1 MRRSGAIV
9 ALLAVT
15 ADAALLHFW
24 SGALKPLYGI
34 RLAVGIAA
42 LGILIGSGTPR
53 ERVGLCFHPCR
64 TDFRWIGI
72 CSITIVGLYGI
83 YLALVSVFPTTLGI
97 DFSDTEGAWNY
108 LWTALLL
115 APLAEEILYRGVV
128 VPALQESFPAWMV
141 IVASGILFYL
151 LHLSY
156 GKDWRLLHYIPAG
169 MILTW
174 AFLATKQLW
183 VPILLHFL
191 GNVLMGVDDLTRLL
205 SK

>member
-1 MRRSGAIV
+1 MARSGALI
-9 ALLAVT
+9 ALLTVS

-24 SGALKPLYGI
+24 SGNLALLYGI
-34 RLAVGIAA
+34 RIA
-42 LGILIGSGTPR
+42 LGIGAIGLLLFTGTSR
-53 ERVGLCFHPCR
+53 ESVGLHFRPHR
-64 TDFRWIGI
+64 TEFRWISI
-72 CSITIVGLYGI
+72 CSITIVCLYGI
-83 YLALVSVFPTTLGI
+83 YLALVSIFPTNLGI
-97 DFSDTEGAWNY
+97 DFSNKEEAWNY

-128 VPALQESFPAWMV
+128 VPALKESFPSWAV

-151 LHLSY
+151 LHISY

-174 AFLATKQLW
+174 AFLVTKQLW

-191 GNVLMGVDDLTRLL
+191 GNVLMGVDDLVRLL
-205 SK
+205 NK